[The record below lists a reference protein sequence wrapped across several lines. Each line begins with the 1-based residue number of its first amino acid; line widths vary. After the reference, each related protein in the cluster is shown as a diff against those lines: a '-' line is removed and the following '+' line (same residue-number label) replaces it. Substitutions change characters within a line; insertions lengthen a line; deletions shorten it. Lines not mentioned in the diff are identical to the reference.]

1 MSNIK
6 FKTSVLIDWDFKE
19 NDVLEFLSSLGVLL
33 DFLEWF
39 KEDFQLGVFETLS
52 GLNIRL
58 AEEYNKNKEKAQ
70 KTFEEM
76 ITYESNKPYLELN
89 VFDGCLESP
98 KNLNLLNDG
107 TLDSK
112 SIEIV
117 KQVVK
122 EKETWV
128 TDCLSNTGFPVVF
141 IQSFVGDIKNGD

>member
-1 MSNIK
+1 MRAISHIQ
-6 FKTSVLIDWDFKE
+6 S
-19 NDVLEFLSSLGVLL
+19 
-33 DFLEWF
+33 
-39 KEDFQLGVFETLS
+39 
-52 GLNIRL
+52 
-58 AEEYNKNKEKAQ
+58 
-70 KTFEEM
+70 
-76 ITYESNKPYLELN
+76 LN

>member
-39 KEDFQLGVFETLS
+39 KEDFQQGVFETLS

-76 ITYESNKPYLELN
+76 ITYESNKPYLELKC
-89 VFDGCLESP
+89 F
-98 KNLNLLNDG
+98 
-107 TLDSK
+107 
-112 SIEIV
+112 
-117 KQVVK
+117 
-122 EKETWV
+122 
-128 TDCLSNTGFPVVF
+128 
-141 IQSFVGDIKNGD
+141 